1 LLNVLLGHGWHCAM
15 AAKKA
20 PATPKVPAGH
30 GLPNAQDV
38 WPCVIEYVP
47 GVHGVHVA
55 SASVELPF
63 GPKVP
68 LTQPATTP
76 VTGKT
81 AEKTEAHAPAPAS
94 VE

>member
-1 LLNVLLGHGWHCAM
+1 M

-20 PATPKVPAGH
+20 PATPNVPAGH
-30 GLPNAQDV
+30 GLPNAHCV
-38 WPCVIEYVP
+38 WPCLIEKVP
-47 GVHGVHVA
+47 GLQGVHVA
-55 SASVELPF
+55 AATVELPF

-68 LTQPATTP
+68 FTQPATTP

-81 AEKTEAHAPAPAS
+81 AEKTDAHEPEPAS